1 MRVRLIIR
9 NNEIKMFG
17 LLVTVALTCEVS
29 KEPNRVDKMYLLPM
43 HVNIELHIGKTNSVS
58 EDFRF
63 MFYSIS

>member
-1 MRVRLIIR
+1 
-9 NNEIKMFG
+9 MFG